1 VHACVVVRASR
12 MLALRVPA
20 VHALAVHAC
29 VMRACASHARVA
41 CTCCACPCCA
51 CPRCAPS
58 CGVWCACAALIY
70 TVWSSPT
77 LHPRRPRR
85 LTMPFTLSPFSVTYA
100 CSCHALFLPLCPISC
115 LCCSS
120 FLSHSLLVLFLHA
133 CVVRVACTCCVCA
146 CCACLRCARL
156 SFPCSRYVRLLWCP
170 CCAGPCCA
178 LSCWSCG
185 VLVQCSA
192 TSCGARRRHRPHI
205 HCRPGRPDTL
215 SVTYDYSCLSI
226 CICLQCCTEGPSMH
240 PNVHVYACALPWIWK
255 CLSIKHGWPTP
266 LLGSKVLGRFDLRR
280 KYFLT
285 PGFPSGIPYM
295 SDITTT

>member
-1 VHACVVVRASR
+1 
-12 MLALRVPA
+12 M
-20 VHALAVHAC
+20 
-29 VMRACASHARVA
+29 
-41 CTCCACPCCA
+41 T
-51 CPRCAPS
+51 
-58 CGVWCACAALIY
+58 
-70 TVWSSPT
+70 
-77 LHPRRPRR
+77 
-85 LTMPFTLSPFSVTYA
+85 FTLSPFSVTYA
-100 CSCHALFLPLCPISC
+100 CSCHALFLHLCPISC

-226 CICLQCCTEGPSMH
+226 CVCLQCRAPSMY
-240 PNVHVYACALPWIWK
+240 PNVHTCACALPWIWK
-255 CLSIKHGWPTP
+255 CLSIKNGWPKP
-266 LLGSKVLGRFDLRR
+266 LLG
-280 KYFLT
+280 
-285 PGFPSGIPYM
+285 
-295 SDITTT
+295 